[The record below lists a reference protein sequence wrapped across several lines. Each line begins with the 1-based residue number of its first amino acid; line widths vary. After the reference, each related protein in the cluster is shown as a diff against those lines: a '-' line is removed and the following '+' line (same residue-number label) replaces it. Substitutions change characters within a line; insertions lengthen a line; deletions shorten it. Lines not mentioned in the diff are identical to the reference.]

1 MKPTTVGLA
10 ELGPDRLELLAH
22 VTFAAAREHSAVWMP
37 DLDAAR
43 GELTDALQPQKIARA
58 LLDASGQP
66 LAWVAALP
74 DWGDVWELNPL
85 IVGIEHQGLGHGQRL
100 VAEIE
105 QLVAARGARTMTAFT
120 SDTIGAT
127 SLADCD
133 LYDNTLAR
141 LADVEIRRP
150 HALGFWQR
158 VGYRIVGVIPD
169 AEGPGKPSI
178 ALARRL

>member
-1 MKPTTVGLA
+1 MQPTTVGLA
-10 ELGPDRLELLAH
+10 ELDADQLEVLAH
-22 VTFAAAREHSAVWMP
+22 VTFAAAREHSPVWMP

-43 GELTDALQPQKIARA
+43 GELTDAREPQKIGRV
-58 LLDASGQP
+58 LLDATGQP
-66 LAWVAALP
+66 IAWVTAVP

-85 IVGIEHQGLGHGQRL
+85 IVGIEHQGSGHGQRL
-100 VAEIE
+100 VSEIE

-133 LYDNTLAR
+133 LYDNTFAR
-141 LADVEIRRP
+141 LAAVEIRRP
-150 HALGFWQR
+150 HALGFLQH
-158 VGYRIVGVIPD
+158 VGYRIVGVVPD

>member
-1 MKPTTVGLA
+1 MKPTTVDLA
-10 ELGPDRLELLAH
+10 ELGADRLELLAH
-22 VTFAAAREHSAVWMP
+22 LTFAAAREHSPVWMP

-43 GELTDALQPQKIARA
+43 RELTDALEPQKIGRA

-66 LAWVAALP
+66 VAWVASLH

-85 IVGIEHQGLGHGQRL
+85 IVGIEHQRFGHGQRL
-100 VAEIE
+100 VSEIE
-105 QLVAARGARTMTAFT
+105 QLVAARGARTMMAFT
-120 SDTIGAT
+120 SDTVGAT

-133 LYDNTLAR
+133 LYDNTFAR
-141 LADVEIRRP
+141 LAGVEIRRP

-158 VGYRIVGVIPD
+158 VGYRIVGVVPD

-178 ALARRL
+178 SLARRL